1 MDGEVVYLFVYDVG
15 AKFTEEQ
22 LKGLLKNPE
31 DFSKYEYKKP
41 TPEEIVSISIP
52 FIFNLR
58 EETFESKKEAL
69 KFKVQC
75 AIYATGSYSIRVR
88 HHFSDADADFLKRLA
103 FDPSIWEFVL
113 KAQQKA
119 KAKVEESLSKIS
131 PLTPSRQNEI
141 YNFYY
146 IEGEK
151 DDVVKKHQ
159 ALITGMLIDEPNPEA
174 LEASYAAEVLKRKLS
189 YTTSEVTYVGW
200 ESAVRIDRTKS
211 YEYEV
216 LLAEIANVQL
226 LELRINHDSIS
237 KKIAATDVMMTQL
250 FKPRRFSRGVDL
262 RKINLMLGEL
272 YDSTK
277 DTITAVNDTI
287 YGFGDWYLVKLY
299 GQFND
304 VFQLD
309 EWRAYLDGDLQTV
322 EQRRVFVSEIIG
334 SNQARFL
341 ELIVILL
348 ILIEVLLEVLYLL
361 RI

>member
-1 MDGEVVYLFVYDVG
+1 MEGEVVYLFVYDAG

-22 LKGLLKNPE
+22 LKGLLKDPE

-52 FIFNLR
+52 FIFNLK
-58 EETFESKKEAL
+58 EETLEVKKESL

-75 AIYATGSYSIRVR
+75 AIYPTGSYSIRVR
-88 HHFSDADADFLKRLA
+88 HIFSQADADFLKRLA
-103 FDPSIWEFVL
+103 FDSSIWEFVL

-119 KAKVEESLSKIS
+119 KVKVEASLSKIG
-131 PLTPSRQNEI
+131 PITPSGQNEL

-151 DDVVKKHQ
+151 DDVVKKNQ
-159 ALITGMLIDEPNPEA
+159 DLITGMLIDEPNPDA
-174 LEASYAAEVLKRKLS
+174 LEASYAADVMKRKLS

-200 ESAVRIDRTKS
+200 ESAVRIDKSKS

-226 LELRINHDSIS
+226 LELRISHDSIS
-237 KKIAATDVMMTQL
+237 KKIASTDVMMTQL
-250 FKPRRFSRGVDL
+250 FNPRRFSRGVDL

-277 DTITAVNDTI
+277 DTLTAVNDTI

-309 EWRAYLDGDLQTV
+309 EWRAYLDSDLQTV
-322 EQRRVFVSEIIG
+322 EQRRVFVSEIIS
-334 SNQARFL
+334 SNGEHFL
-341 ELIVILL
+341 SLIVVLL
-348 ILIEVLLEVLYLL
+348 ILIEVFLEILYL
-361 RI
+361 IKM

>member
-31 DFSKYEYKKP
+31 DFSYEYKKP

-52 FIFNLR
+52 FIFNLK
-58 EETFESKKEAL
+58 EEKLESRKDVL
-69 KFKVQC
+69 KFRIQC

-88 HHFSDADADFLKRLA
+88 HRFSEVDADFLKRLA
-103 FDPSIWEFVL
+103 FDPTIWDFVL

-131 PLTPSRQNEI
+131 PLTPSSQNEI

-151 DDVVKKHQ
+151 DDVVKKNQ
-159 ALITGMLIDEPNPEA
+159 SLITGMLIDEPNPEA
-174 LEASYAAEVLKRKLS
+174 LETSYSNEVLKRKLS

-200 ESAVRIDRTKS
+200 ESAVKIDKEKS

-216 LLAEIANVQL
+216 ILAEIANVQL
-226 LELRINHDSIS
+226 LELRITHDSIS
-237 KKIAATDVMMTQL
+237 KKIASTDVMMTQL
-250 FKPRRFSRGVDL
+250 FKPSRFPRGVDL

-277 DTITAVNDTI
+277 DTLTAVNDTI

-309 EWRAYLDGDLQTV
+309 EWRAYLDNDLQTV
-322 EQRRVFVSEIIG
+322 EQRRVFVSEIISG
-334 SNQARFL
+334 NRARFL

-348 ILIEVLLEVLYLL
+348 IAIEVVLEVLYL
-361 RI
+361 IKA